1 MPQLDHMVRG
11 LVILHRTSI
20 PHRVTIVCA
29 VTVTSAA
36 DTINKGP
43 EYQIIRSGASS
54 HLDNH

>member
-1 MPQLDHMVRG
+1 MVRG

-36 DTINKGP
+36 DTINMGP